1 MCVRVRA
8 QRKGCICS
16 EQHHIK
22 YTQTLH
28 AASAWIHSSPPALTV
43 VWGREAGPLRREGRS
58 LCGQTGQSHPE
69 GWVLRQQKRKTHL
82 FSLLRT
88 RWNVMVW
95 SPTSPRRGI
104 SERKEPTKVISWRG
118 ERTRRGG
125 EKAALLP
132 LGLRSRCLCPS
143 VDELVPAVSAAA
155 SRSVRVSD
163 VPSCGYTD
171 AVFIFLCSTTEPGAK
186 RQKVKFDFLC
196 ACVRA
201 SRCVCWVKRTRVLWE
216 EGGGAGGPDQTAASW
231 VGPSRDCRSLNCGK
245 FFQPSSSSSSFSL
258 CFSSSSSSPSSSA
271 RVVVPDEASAA
282 AAVVKLYSKK
292 SAFKSVLRHQKSRT
306 FHLLDVGR

>member
-1 MCVRVRA
+1 MLPRWWSLNRCLCTCVCARA
-8 QRKGCICS
+8 QRKRCICS

-22 YTQTLH
+22 YTRTLH

-58 LCGQTGQSHPE
+58 LCGQTGQSHAE

-118 ERTRRGG
+118 GRERGEEGG
-125 EKAALLP
+125 KKAALPP
-132 LGLRSRCLCPS
+132 LGLRSS
-143 VDELVPAVSAAA
+143 VDELVRAVSAAA

-171 AVFIFLCSTTEPGAK
+171 AVFIYFFFMFYHRAWGEAAEG
-186 RQKVKFDFLC
+186 KVWLF
-196 ACVRA
+196 CVRV
-201 SRCVCWVKRTRVLWE
+201 CVLHGVF
-216 EGGGAGGPDQTAASW
+216 
-231 VGPSRDCRSLNCGK
+231 VG
-245 FFQPSSSSSSFSL
+245 
-258 CFSSSSSSPSSSA
+258 
-271 RVVVPDEASAA
+271 
-282 AAVVKLYSKK
+282 
-292 SAFKSVLRHQKSRT
+292 
-306 FHLLDVGR
+306 